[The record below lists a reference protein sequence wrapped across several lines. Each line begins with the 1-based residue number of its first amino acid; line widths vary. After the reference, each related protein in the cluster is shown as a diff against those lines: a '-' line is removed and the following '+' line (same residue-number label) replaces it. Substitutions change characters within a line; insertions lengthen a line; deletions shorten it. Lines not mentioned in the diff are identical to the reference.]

1 MTARQLDFIKSLVAE
16 RQLPGAEADEHERG
30 RATFARR
37 VAAEETTGG
46 AHGTTTTY
54 AARMTPQQ
62 ASNMIEWLLALPRQQ
77 RSEPATDT
85 TTPDVPA
92 GRFALRTADDPQLR
106 FFKVDRPEEGRWA
119 GRTFLSEIFGGGF
132 GDDGRRE
139 PIRDRARRE
148 EILNAILAVGPIKAA
163 QCYGIELGHCGR
175 CGRTLTD
182 ETSRAFGIGP
192 DCREAWGI

>member
-1 MTARQLDFIKSLVAE
+1 MTARQLDFIKRLYEE
-16 RQLPGAEADEHERG
+16 RVLPFDAADEHERG
-30 RATFARR
+30 KASFARK
-37 VAAEETTGG
+37 VATGEQ
-46 AHGTTTTY
+46 HGTGTY
-54 AARMTPQQ
+54 ADRMTPPQ
-62 ASNMIEWLLALPRQQ
+62 ASRLIEWLMGLPR
-77 RSEPATDT
+77 RESATTSAAAEPA
-85 TTPDVPA
+85 PDVPA
-92 GRFALRTADDPQLR
+92 GRFALATNGDPTLR

-119 GRTFLSEIFGGGF
+119 GRTFLSEIFGGGY

-139 PIRDRARRE
+139 PIRDRARRT
-148 EILNAILAVGPIKAA
+148 EILNAILAVGPMKAA

>member
-1 MTARQLDFIKSLVAE
+1 MTARQMDFIRRLAQE
-16 RQLPGAEADEHERG
+16 RRLPLESTAPGMRNRG
-30 RATFARR
+30 RYVANLTNPHLAGSTNAAT
-37 VAAEETTGG
+37 EPTT
-46 AHGTTTTY
+46 
-54 AARMTPQQ
+54 RQ
-62 ASNMIEWLLALPRQQ
+62 ASAIIEWLLELPLAQERAPQQ
-77 RSEPATDT
+77 DE
-85 TTPDVPA
+85 TPDVPE
-92 GRFALRTADDPQLR
+92 GRFALRLNGDDQLR

-139 PIRDRARRE
+139 PIRDRARRT
-148 EILNAILAVGPIKAA
+148 EILNAILAVGPYKAA